1 MSVQKPRHDHGQ
13 RGAVQHLHGM
23 AKPGPGHPEHSHGR
37 EARGEGQLNGA
48 YAPQPGTYLGA
59 ACSQLA
65 PGRMLSADPGTC
77 SSHLRETPLSTR
89 LPQIGPVTAQATPA
103 RARPGVHGA
112 QPWHSAIMA
121 SLGGWARSAGPR
133 TLRNSACLWAR
144 RILHGPEGSRQHLHI
159 LKLKQSKG
167 KGNTVRS
174 QD

>member
-121 SLGGWARSAGPR
+121 SLGKHRARKLGSKLAGR
-133 TLRNSACLWAR
+133 EVQVLGRFETLLVSGRGAFSMAR
-144 RILHGPEGSRQHLHI
+144 KEAGSI
-159 LKLKQSKG
+159 CTS
-167 KGNTVRS
+167 
-174 QD
+174 